1 MLIKELLVSVLI
13 KLFRFALIVN
23 THIRDSSITIE
34 EAQAKAK
41 LT

>member
-1 MLIKELLVSVLI
+1 MLIIELLVSVLI
-13 KLFRFALIVN
+13 KLFKSALIVN
-23 THIRDSSITIE
+23 THISDSSITIE